1 MDNVNVNVNVN
12 VNGGQMSKNSRIAV
26 MLTEANNV
34 TLAKVMQDHHAT
46 RQKGDP
52 RLRCS
57 PFWTVG
63 EMVYFSGPADL
74 LALVQAAS

>member
-1 MDNVNVNVNVN
+1 MVKA
-12 VNGGQMSKNSRIAV
+12 KNSRICV

-34 TLAKVMQDHHAT
+34 TLAKVMRDHHDS
-46 RQKGDP
+46 RRKGDP

-63 EMVYFSGPADL
+63 EMVYFSGPENL
-74 LALVQAAS
+74 LVAVKAAS